1 MASGSSMMP
10 LGAALL
16 VDITPAPEQRVPAR
30 ESAVSVASLLT
41 RAPATDTSWQP
52 ADLSASASVPSLLS
66 GREAT
71 TVSDDSD
78 ISAEHPVVAACLA
91 GHAESYVGAV
101 DQSGNIVLN
110 PTAFESTSSI
120 GSRNIVDGNGHPD
133 TYVGAR
139 YAGGLYSALPN
150 DDEYAFG
157 GDVLLLTDMAIPNHA
172 AAYNDFWI
180 AHRMELDEL
189 AECSE
194 KVVTGARLQMSPAM
208 AMWPNED
215 DALQRYRLGGPR

>member
-10 LGAALL
+10 LGATLL
-16 VDITPAPEQRVPAR
+16 VDFTPAPEQHVPAR
-30 ESAVSVASLLT
+30 VAAVSVASLLT
-41 RAPATDTSWQP
+41 RAPATVTSWQP
-52 ADLSASASVPSLLS
+52 ANLAASASVPSLFS
-66 GREAT
+66 DCETT

-78 ISAEHPVVAACLA
+78 ILAEHPAVAACSA
-91 GHAESYVGAV
+91 GHAAGYVGAL
-101 DQSGNIVLN
+101 DQSGNITLN
-110 PTAFESTSSI
+110 PTASESTRSI
-120 GSRNIVDGNGHPD
+120 GSRNIADGDGRPA

-150 DDEYAFG
+150 DEEYAFG

-189 AECSE
+189 AKCSD
-194 KVVTGARLQMSPAM
+194 KVVAGARLQMSAAT